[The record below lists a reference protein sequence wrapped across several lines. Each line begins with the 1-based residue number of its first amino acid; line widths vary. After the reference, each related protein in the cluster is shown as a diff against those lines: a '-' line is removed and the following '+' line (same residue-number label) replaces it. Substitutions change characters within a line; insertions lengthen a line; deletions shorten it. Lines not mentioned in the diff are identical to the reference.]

1 VSRNLA
7 NALLG
12 VAFRW
17 PDRVAIDAPEQR
29 LTYRELM
36 QRAGIMARLL
46 EKEGVTPGDR
56 VGIALTRN
64 DEALIAVLGA
74 WILDATALVVDFR
87 ARAGER
93 SSIAENVDVRAF
105 LEDRAAPGKEL
116 YPAFKLQPGWESTP
130 GAATEPIPT
139 PRAAGDAVAIIGVSS
154 GTSGTPQAV
163 ALSHEC
169 LFARHAIARS
179 SPQWNPGGR
188 FLVTAPLAFSAT
200 RKHVLSR
207 LLDGGTVIFAPLLVS
222 PSDIVARALET
233 RANSFLT
240 VPTIVR
246 ALMELAPSSGH
257 LFPEM
262 DWLMC
267 CGAPMLP
274 EEKLAAR
281 DRLCRGFVQN
291 YGSTMAGM
299 VTILETADIESHSE
313 SVGRPLPQV
322 LVEIADSEQRALPAG
337 ETGQIRV
344 RTPGAGA
351 NMDSGGD
358 APRRDSDLMVD
369 GWIYPGDL
377 GMLDEEGFLHI
388 QGRSSDVIIRA
399 GVNVYPAEV
408 EKVLSSHPGVVEAA
422 AVGWPD
428 KLVGEEVAAFVV
440 AREGV
445 RPEELIGWC
454 RGRLQPDK
462 QPREVFLVPSIPYNA
477 NGKLVRRDLI
487 ALLPER

>member
-1 VSRNLA
+1 
-7 NALLG
+7 
-12 VAFRW
+12 
-17 PDRVAIDAPEQR
+17 
-29 LTYRELM
+29 M

-46 EKEGVTPGDR
+46 EKESVTAGDR

-64 DEALIAVLGA
+64 DEALIAVLA
-74 WILDATALVVDFR
+74 TWILDATALVVDFR
-87 ARAGER
+87 TRAGER
-93 SSIAENVDVRAF
+93 SIIAANLDVRAF
-105 LEDRAAPGKEL
+105 LEDRPAPGKEL
-116 YPAFKLQPGWESTP
+116 YPALKLQSGWEAAP
-130 GAATEPIPT
+130 GTDAKQIPT
-139 PRAAGDAVAIIGVSS
+139 PRVAGDAVAIIGVSS
-154 GTSGTPQAV
+154 GTSGTPQPV

-207 LLDGGTVIFAPLLVS
+207 LLDGGTVIFAPLLLS

-233 RANSFLT
+233 HANSMLT

-246 ALMELAPSSGH
+246 TLMELAPNSGH

-267 CGAPMLP
+267 CGAPMLS
-274 EEKLAAR
+274 EEKIDAR
-281 DRLCRGFVQN
+281 DKLCRGFVQN

-299 VTILETADIESHSE
+299 VSLLETADIEMHSK

-322 LVEIADSEQRALPAG
+322 LVEIVDLEQRRLPAG
-337 ETGQIRV
+337 EIGQIRV

-351 NMDSGGD
+351 NLASADN
-358 APRRDSDLMVD
+358 APKRQDDLMIE

-377 GMLDEEGFLHI
+377 GMLDQEGFLHI

-399 GVNVYPAEV
+399 GVNVYPSEV

-428 KLVGEEVAAFVV
+428 KLIGEEIAAFVV

-445 RPEELIGWC
+445 RPQELIGWC

-462 QPREVFLVPSIPYNA
+462 QPREVFLIPAIPHNA
-477 NGKLVRRDLI
+477 NGKLMRRDLV